1 MNDIQDELEKVTG
14 FSDGSPIPANVIPI
28 PAGAITYTMA
38 AKIIFTAF
46 AEKRTMFIRGGIA
59 HEIRR
64 GSMDTLHPVEPERFC
79 SIIERLGKRVARRE
93 EDKEGN
99 LKWRSSRFPSGAA
112 KVLLS
117 TEEARTLLPTIRQ
130 LSNCAIITPDGKTLS
145 QGYHDFHGGTYISTG
160 GEIPEIPLDRAVKE
174 LVDILR
180 DFNFTTPSDKSRAV
194 ALLISP
200 ALKMGGHITDDFP
213 LDFAEANASQ
223 SGKTY
228 RQKLVARLY
237 NEAPS
242 AIVPPRGGVGS
253 LDESVSKALIQGRPF
268 IAIDNIRGKIDSQI
282 LESAIRGHGRVTCR
296 IPHMAPVDVD
306 TSPFLWQL
314 STNGAE
320 ITRDL
325 ANRSIIT
332 RIKKQEEGYTFREYL
347 EGDLLAQV
355 KSRHS
360 AYLGAVFAV
369 VRAWLEAGSPRS
381 AECRHDFREWV
392 QVMDWIIQNIFKMPP
407 LLDGHKEEQART
419 ANPRL
424 QWLRD
429 VAFAVSSSKML
440 DRELSATELC
450 TVAEDAGL
458 DLPGNP
464 KSREE
469 PQQRAGKI
477 FRLLFG
483 ESDGNPI
490 KVDGFTITR
499 SITTIYD
506 NGGSDKRFYTF
517 SAHP

>member
-282 LESAIRGHGRVTCR
+282 LESAIRGHGRVT
-296 IPHMAPVDVD
+296 
-306 TSPFLWQL
+306 
-314 STNGAE
+314 
-320 ITRDL
+320 
-325 ANRSIIT
+325 
-332 RIKKQEEGYTFREYL
+332 
-347 EGDLLAQV
+347 
-355 KSRHS
+355 
-360 AYLGAVFAV
+360 
-369 VRAWLEAGSPRS
+369 
-381 AECRHDFREWV
+381 
-392 QVMDWIIQNIFKMPP
+392 
-407 LLDGHKEEQART
+407 
-419 ANPRL
+419 
-424 QWLRD
+424 
-429 VAFAVSSSKML
+429 
-440 DRELSATELC
+440 
-450 TVAEDAGL
+450 
-458 DLPGNP
+458 
-464 KSREE
+464 
-469 PQQRAGKI
+469 
-477 FRLLFG
+477 
-483 ESDGNPI
+483 
-490 KVDGFTITR
+490 
-499 SITTIYD
+499 
-506 NGGSDKRFYTF
+506 
-517 SAHP
+517 

>member
-1 MNDIQDELEKVTG
+1 
-14 FSDGSPIPANVIPI
+14 
-28 PAGAITYTMA
+28 
-38 AKIIFTAF
+38 
-46 AEKRTMFIRGGIA
+46 
-59 HEIRR
+59 
-64 GSMDTLHPVEPERFC
+64 
-79 SIIERLGKRVARRE
+79 
-93 EDKEGN
+93 
-99 LKWRSSRFPSGAA
+99 
-112 KVLLS
+112 
-117 TEEARTLLPTIRQ
+117 
-130 LSNCAIITPDGKTLS
+130 
-145 QGYHDFHGGTYISTG
+145 
-160 GEIPEIPLDRAVKE
+160 
-174 LVDILR
+174 
-180 DFNFTTPSDKSRAV
+180 
-194 ALLISP
+194 
-200 ALKMGGHITDDFP
+200 
-213 LDFAEANASQ
+213 
-223 SGKTY
+223 
-228 RQKLVARLY
+228 
-237 NEAPS
+237 
-242 AIVPPRGGVGS
+242 
-253 LDESVSKALIQGRPF
+253 
-268 IAIDNIRGKIDSQI
+268 
-282 LESAIRGHGRVTCR
+282 
-296 IPHMAPVDVD
+296 MAPVDVD